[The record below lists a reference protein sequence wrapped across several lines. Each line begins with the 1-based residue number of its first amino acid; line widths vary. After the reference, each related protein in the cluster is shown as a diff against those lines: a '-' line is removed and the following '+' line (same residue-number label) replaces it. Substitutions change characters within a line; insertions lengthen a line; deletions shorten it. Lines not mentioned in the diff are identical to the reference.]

1 MIDKGLTQARFI
13 WKISAICRNFFAKKL

>member
-1 MIDKGLTQARFI
+1 MINQGLTQARYN